1 MKRDVMSRNIAEV
14 SPGRPRVAWH
24 WASLLPCIALSGCG
38 DERATASKPD
48 AGVSVSRDA
57 GARAP
62 DASIAPLPEPVAR
75 VCSRDGW
82 CWDGA
87 GPHGNTLYA
96 VAASS
101 PHDIWVAGELGSV
114 LTFDGER
121 WSSRWTPTDEHLRGI
136 WILDSRAWVVGD
148 AATVL
153 HYSGQSWEPVSIPE
167 LDPGVQLRAIWGNAE
182 ETLWIAGT
190 GGTLLERRAG
200 VWNKIEV
207 STTASLNAIW
217 SGGDEVWVVG
227 DGGTVLHHADGE
239 WGPVDAG
246 TSQDLSAVRGRGEDV
261 WLAGAGGEIRYYDAE
276 AERWQRAVGEGSAP
290 RGQLQALEVS
300 AGDQVY
306 VANAAG
312 ELFIWDGAAT
322 CPVPGDA
329 GAPEEPCPGWGPAR
343 RTGRDLP
350 IFGLWASADQAVAV
364 GAHGSIVTWDGE
376 TRTIVAEGSLD
387 NYLDVAG
394 TGAED
399 VWIAGDRLL
408 SSREGRWEEVM
419 RDSARAVY
427 AVAPLGAGRTLIAGT
442 GGMAR
447 SYSGDTWDSMDVR
460 PDAWLRGM
468 WSDGDAGWLVGSR
481 GAAWGLLNRRLWT
494 QLSTPTDRDLLD
506 VWSSE
511 EGTAW
516 AVGASG
522 VILRHDGELWAAIP
536 SGPNGG
542 LTVDLRGVWGSAPN
556 DVWAVGTGGTA
567 LHWNGSVWTKTTEDA
582 AFSLNDVWGRAA
594 DDVWAVGSGG
604 TVLHYDGDRWEPQ
617 LSGTGQALNA
627 VWGTASRLWAVGEH
641 GTILI
646 KELE

>member
-1 MKRDVMSRNIAEV
+1 MVMLRYIA
-14 SPGRPRVAWH
+14 RVTPPQRRAAWH
-24 WASLLPCIALSGCG
+24 FAGLVSVMALSACG
-38 DERATASKPD
+38 DERAVASSHD
-48 AGVSVSRDA
+48 AGVGLRRDA
-57 GARAP
+57 GTAAP
-62 DASIAPLPEPVAR
+62 DASVAPVSEPVAR

-101 PHDIWVAGELGSV
+101 LQDIWVAGELGTV

-121 WSSRWTPTDEHLRGI
+121 WSSRWAPTSEHLRGL
-136 WILDSRAWVVGD
+136 WVLDSRAWVVGD

-153 HYSGQSWEPVSIPE
+153 YYSGQGWEPVGIPE
-167 LDPGVQLRAIWGNAE
+167 LDPAVQLRAVWGDAHGN
-182 ETLWIAGT
+182 LWIAGT

-200 VWNKIEV
+200 EWAKIDV
-207 STTASLNAIW
+207 PTSASLNAIW
-217 SGGDEVWVVG
+217 SGGDDVWVVG
-227 DGGTVLHHADGE
+227 DGGTVLRHTAGE
-239 WGPVDAG
+239 WRPVDAG
-246 TSQDLSAVRGRGEDV
+246 TSQNLSAVHGRGEDV
-261 WLAGAGGEIRYYDAE
+261 WLAGAAGEVRYYDVE
-276 AERWQRAVGEGSAP
+276 ANRWQRATGDGPVP
-290 RGQLQALEVS
+290 RGQLHALSVS
-300 AGDQVY
+300 GGEQVY
-306 VANAAG
+306 VANAEG
-312 ELFIWDGAAT
+312 DLYVWDGAAT

-364 GAHGSIVTWDGE
+364 GAHGSIVTWEGE
-376 TRTIVAEGSLD
+376 ARSIVAEGSLD

-394 TGAED
+394 SSPEN

-408 SSREGRWEEVM
+408 SSRDGRWEEVT

-427 AVAPLGAGRTLIAGT
+427 AVAPLDADRALIAGT

-460 PDAWLRGM
+460 ADAWLRGI
-468 WSDGDAGWLVGSR
+468 WSDGDVGWLVGSR

-494 QLSTPTDRDLLD
+494 QLTTPTDRDLLD
-506 VWSSE
+506 VWGSA

-567 LHWNGSVWTKTTEDA
+567 LHWDGSVWTKTTEDA

-594 DDVWAVGSGG
+594 DDVWAVGSAG
-604 TVLHYDGDRWEPQ
+604 TVLHYDGDSWQPQ
-617 LSGTGQALNA
+617 LSGTGHALHA
-627 VWGTASRLWAVGEH
+627 VWGTAGRLWAVGEH

-646 KELE
+646 KELD